1 MAPPPV
7 TTLAQLCAALG
18 ADYQPQSSLGEDRVL
33 CQYFL
38 WLLETLRERLS
49 QPQPIQAL
57 EGLYRDWL
65 EKGACPE
72 RRRWLEADRA
82 LVQAGHH
89 ANEPELFAYL
99 TAHWAADTL
108 TQETPLRTHG
118 GPSRV
123 GLAVHAAHRAS
134 FEGYPTSEQCQRASL
149 QMLLLQPE
157 LAQTAPGVE
166 M

>member
-1 MAPPPV
+1 
-7 TTLAQLCAALG
+7 LCAALG
-18 ADYQPQSSLGEDRVL
+18 ADYRPQSSRGEDRVL

-38 WLLETLRERLS
+38 WLLETLRERLGK
-49 QPQPIQAL
+49 PQPIQAL
-57 EGLYRDWL
+57 EGLYRGWL
-65 EKGACPE
+65 ETGTCPE

-89 ANEPELFAYL
+89 ADEPELFAYL
-99 TAHWAADTL
+99 TAHWAADAL
-108 TQETPLRTHG
+108 TQETPLRTGAHG

-134 FEGYPTSEQCQRASL
+134 FEGYPTSEQCQKTSL

-157 LAQTAPGVE
+157 PAQAAPSME